1 MINKIQGVRLWKERE
16 REREIRCLASI
27 KTARKLERKNSQAR
41 ERERKT

>member
-1 MINKIQGVRLWKERE
+1 MINKIQGVRLWRE

-27 KTARKLERKNSQAR
+27 KTARKLERKRSQAR